1 LLQIFQGSTLLES
14 QMQSVELVL
23 PGAPAQRIHAC
34 QEFDKKFGLINA
46 FVGLRQYKLG
56 WQ

>member
-1 LLQIFQGSTLLES
+1 
-14 QMQSVELVL
+14 MQSAELVL